1 VTACA
6 VRELR
11 EETGLDTLPRP
22 VVTEEIDWAV
32 FAMEVPSGTEIAVDG
47 NEHDRFEWVTVADA
61 LRRCRPDALIASFVT
76 ACEAMGLS

>member
-1 VTACA
+1 M
-6 VRELR
+6 
-11 EETGLDTLPRP
+11 PRP